1 MWETDNRLI
10 VSPNKINKI
19 PENIVDIS
27 KHVLT
32 PRVHVHQKYLQKLQS
47 LQVRNSCLSLRCI
60 MS

>member
-1 MWETDNRLI
+1 MWEIDNRLI

-47 LQVRNSCLSLRCI
+47 LQVRNSCLSL
-60 MS
+60 

>member
-1 MWETDNRLI
+1 MWEIDNRLI

-27 KHVLT
+27 KRVLT
-32 PRVHVHQKYLQKLQS
+32 TRVHVHQKYLQKLQS

>member
-1 MWETDNRLI
+1 MWEIDNRLI

-32 PRVHVHQKYLQKLQS
+32 PRVHAHQKYLQKLQI

-60 MS
+60 MF